1 MLLFS
6 QNWTIVI
13 LYWIG
18 TPKCILQKLQRVQ
31 NTAARLLTNIK
42 LSANITPVLINLH
55 WLPVQYRIQFKI
67 LLLVYKALHDLSP
80 SYLKDL
86 LAYNSSQRKLRS
98 TSHELLRISRSS
110 DWNHMAIDPFASQD
124 QSYRTSYHWILGK
137 ALRWLFLGNL
147 LKHIFLKCFLIV
159 FNVSFFYI

>member
-13 LYWIG
+13 PYWIG

-31 NTAARLLTNIK
+31 NTAARLLINTK
-42 LSANITPVLINLH
+42 LSAHITPVLINLH

-98 TSHELLRISRSS
+98 TSHELLRIPRSRLKSYG
-110 DWNHMAIDPFASQD
+110 DAFASQD
-124 QSYRTSYHWILGK
+124 QSYGTSYHWILGK
-137 ALRWLFLGNL
+137 ALRWLFLRNL